1 MIFISPILIEVIYS
15 YPIKERPL
23 KKKKGLH
30 EHAWWV
36 PISNSNW
43 NFRLNFP
50 NNISTTIWHTII
62 IYYLPTHPK
71 GWKDD
76 AERKVIWWW
85 QLHITLSN
93 IWNQGFVHGIHVNFG
108 LKSIVKWFYRNFF
121 EAPTAPALFLVYL
134 FIGLLGF
141 IRDHLPT
148 HFLNIYFRG
157 INDRSMVRRGAEYY
171 QDLDIKKDRREE
183 KQDIL

>member
-1 MIFISPILIEVIYS
+1 MAYNHYL
-15 YPIKERPL
+15 L
-23 KKKKGLH
+23 
-30 EHAWWV
+30 
-36 PISNSNW
+36 
-43 NFRLNFP
+43 
-50 NNISTTIWHTII
+50 STQ
-62 IYYLPTHPK
+62 PK

-76 AERKVIWWW
+76 AERKIIWWW

-108 LKSIVKWFYRNFF
+108 SKNIVKWFYRNFC

-157 INDRSMVRRGAEYY
+157 INKRSMVRRGAEYY
-171 QDLDIKKDRREE
+171 QDLDIKRKEE
-183 KQDIL
+183 KKSKTYFRTMQCKIR